1 MQDSD
6 DNPSIT
12 LDDQPR
18 NPESGSPSGLGT
30 SAVQHRVTSSQTQ
43 PFLQPHAG
51 PLFLLATQ
59 LVTGSL
65 LHLISKQH
73 ISSNFIN
80 TTIVNFH
87 SIMFAKTS
95 AISSV
100 LLVLAAISSVNA
112 HGAMVAVTGSNG
124 VTGQGFGI
132 VETTPRDGTRRQPF
146 QTDTSII
153 RDREIASGDAGPCG
167 RTLAG
172 GVNDMAA
179 QMEAA
184 SSAGLPA
191 ASEDGTV
198 TMTIHQ
204 INGDGAGP
212 YTCGVSADASGKSFA
227 DMKILT
233 NVPGE
238 NSRSNAKA
246 TDFPLVAQMPAGT
259 TCTGGP
265 NGDAC
270 VVRCRNA
277 ARAGPFGGCTAVTNA
292 VGGAGNSTAPA
303 AASAPKAAGAKAK
316 EALAEDLYKRALN
329 VVKSFEKKRM
339 LRSRIA
345 GVKAGYWI

>member
-1 MQDSD
+1 
-6 DNPSIT
+6 
-12 LDDQPR
+12 
-18 NPESGSPSGLGT
+18 
-30 SAVQHRVTSSQTQ
+30 
-43 PFLQPHAG
+43 
-51 PLFLLATQ
+51 
-59 LVTGSL
+59 
-65 LHLISKQH
+65 
-73 ISSNFIN
+73 
-80 TTIVNFH
+80 
-87 SIMFAKTS
+87 MFAKTS
-95 AISSV
+95 AISSI

-112 HGAMVAVTGSNG
+112 HGALVNVAGSNG
-124 VTGQGFGI
+124 VDGQGFGI
-132 VETTPRDGTRRQPF
+132 VESTPRDGTRRQPF

-172 GVNDMAA
+172 GANDMAA

-191 ASEDGTV
+191 ASEDGKV

-212 YTCGVSADASGKSFA
+212 YTCDVSADASGQNFVS
-227 DMKILT
+227 MKVVT

-270 VVRCRNA
+270 IVRCRNA
-277 ARAGPFGGCTAVTNA
+277 ARAGPFGGCAAVTNA
-292 VGGAGNSTAPA
+292 AGGAGNSTAPA
-303 AASAPKAAGAKAK
+303 AAAPKAAGTKSTKNTRDVTVAEAE

-329 VVKSFEKKRM
+329 VVKSYEKKRVV
-339 LRSRIA
+339 RSRIA
-345 GVKAGYWI
+345 GAKAGYWI